1 MSTAAARADSGTSG
15 STGSGTTGSAAAHV
29 LVVGAGV
36 TGLLTAVACARAGHR
51 VTVLERGPLPNP
63 DATSHD
69 QHRALRTLLPG
80 DPDGTARRLA
90 AHRHWEDLETL
101 LGTALYRRV
110 GVLTAHPAD
119 RLDELLAAA
128 EQAGVPVDLPA
139 PDDLP
144 PLGLPPGTVG
154 VRERTGG
161 VLLADRVLRAAVRW
175 LTARPGVALRPHST
189 VRSVFTG
196 SGRIVLDTGEVLR
209 GDLALLAGGPWT
221 RRLADSPVT
230 LYRQTM
236 LYLGRP
242 AGGDRWDAAPTA
254 GGLGREGR
262 GWVLPPGA
270 GTLLK
275 LSSDTVC
282 RPVADTDSGGE
293 DQRPYLDRL
302 AAEGVLPDL
311 ERYPVAGVR
320 VCHYTADAAT
330 GGPLLARVSP
340 GLWTRAACGGSGFST
355 APLVAERIAE
365 AVREAA

>member
-1 MSTAAARADSGTSG
+1 MSSTTGLAPTAPARAA
-15 STGSGTTGSAAAHV
+15 GSAAAHV
-29 LVVGAGV
+29 VVVGAGV

-69 QHRALRTLLPG
+69 QHRAIRTLLPG
-80 DPDGTARRLA
+80 DPGGTARRLD
-90 AHRHWEDLETL
+90 AHRHWQDLEAL
-101 LGTALYRRV
+101 FGTPLYRRV
-110 GVLTAHPAD
+110 GTLTAHPAD
-119 RLDELLAAA
+119 RLADLLAEADL
-128 EQAGVPVDLPA
+128 AGVPVDLPA
-139 PDDLP
+139 ERELP

-161 VLLADRVLRAAVRW
+161 VLLADRVLHAAARW
-175 LTARPGVALRPHST
+175 LATRPGVVLRPHST

-230 LYRQTM
+230 LHRQTM

-242 AGGDRWDAAPTA
+242 AGDDRWDGAPAA
-254 GGLGREGR
+254 GGLGRAGR
-262 GWVLPPGA
+262 GWVLPPGV

-282 RPVADTDSGGE
+282 RPVADTDSSGE
-293 DQRPYLDRL
+293 DQQPYLERL
-302 AAEGVLPDL
+302 AAEGILPDL
-311 ERYPVAGVR
+311 DRYPVAGVR

-330 GGPLLARVSP
+330 GGPLLTRVSP
-340 GLWTRAACGGSGFST
+340 GLWTRAACGGGGFST
-355 APLVAERIAE
+355 APLVAERIAK
-365 AVREAA
+365 AVKEAA

>member
-1 MSTAAARADSGTSG
+1 MNSSTAA
-15 STGSGTTGSAAAHV
+15 HV
-29 LVVGAGV
+29 VVVGAGV
-36 TGLLTAVACARAGHR
+36 TGLLTAVACARAGYL
-51 VTVLERGPLPNP
+51 VTVLERGPVPNP

-69 QHRALRTLLPG
+69 QHRAIRTLLPG

-90 AHRHWEDLETL
+90 AHRHWAELETL
-101 LGTALYRRV
+101 FGTELYRRV
-110 GVLTAHPAD
+110 GALTAWPAH
-119 RLDELLAAA
+119 RLDGLLAEADK
-128 EQAGVPVDLPA
+128 AGIPVDLPA
-139 PDDLP
+139 DGQLP
-144 PLGLPPGTVG
+144 PLGLPSGTVA

-161 VLLADRVLRAAVRW
+161 VLLADRVLHAAARW
-175 LTARPGVALRPHST
+175 LTARPGVTLRPHST
-189 VRSVFTG
+189 VRTVFAG
-196 SGRIVLDTGEVLR
+196 SGRIVLTGGEVVR

-221 RRLADSPVT
+221 RRLTDAQVV

-242 AGGDRWDAAPTA
+242 AGGDRWDGAPAA

-282 RPVADTDSGGE
+282 RPVADTDTAGE
-293 DQRPYLDRL
+293 DQQPYLDRL
-302 AAEGVLPDL
+302 AAEGILPDL

-365 AVREAA
+365 AVKEAI

>member
-1 MSTAAARADSGTSG
+1 MS
-15 STGSGTTGSAAAHV
+15 SAGHV
-29 LVVGAGV
+29 VVVGGGV
-36 TGLLTAVACARAGHR
+36 TGLLTAVACARAGQR

-69 QHRALRTLLPG
+69 QHRAIRTLLPG

-90 AHRHWEDLETL
+90 AHRHWEELEAL
-101 LGTALYRRV
+101 FGTELYRRV
-110 GVLTAHPAD
+110 GVLTAWPTE
-119 RLDELLAAA
+119 RLDELLAEADR
-128 EQAGVPVDLPA
+128 AGIPLDLPTG
-139 PDDLP
+139 DRLP
-144 PLGLPPGTVG
+144 PLGMPAGTVG

-161 VLLADRVLRAAVRW
+161 VLLADRVLRAATRW
-175 LTARPGVALRPHST
+175 LAARPGVRLRPHST
-189 VRSVFTG
+189 VRTVFAG
-196 SGRIVLDTGEVLR
+196 SGRIVLDSGEVVR

-221 RRLADSPVT
+221 RRLTATRVT

-236 LYLGRP
+236 VYLGRP
-242 AGGDRWDAAPTA
+242 AGGDRWDGAPAA

-282 RPVADTDSGGE
+282 RPVADTDSAGE
-293 DQRPYLDRL
+293 DQQPYLDRL
-302 AAEGVLPDL
+302 AGEGILPDL
-311 ERYPVAGVR
+311 ERHPVVGVR

-330 GGPLLARVSP
+330 GGPLLAPVSP

-355 APLVAERIAE
+355 APLVAERIA
-365 AVREAA
+365 AAAREAA

>member
-1 MSTAAARADSGTSG
+1 MSTAA
-15 STGSGTTGSAAAHV
+15 HV
-29 LVVGAGV
+29 VVVGAGV

-101 LGTALYRRV
+101 FGTPLHRRV
-110 GVLTAHPAD
+110 GTLTAHPAERVD
-119 RLDELLAAA
+119 ALLAEAA
-128 EQAGVPVDLPA
+128 GAGVPVDLPA
-139 PDDLP
+139 PDALP

-161 VLLADRVLRAAVRW
+161 VLLADRVLRAAARW

-242 AGGDRWDAAPTA
+242 DGAVVGGSGPGDSGSSPGGDRWDDAPAA
-254 GGLGREGR
+254 GGLGRAGR

-282 RPVADTDSGGE
+282 RPVSDTDSRGE
-293 DQRPYLDRL
+293 DQQPYLDRL

-320 VCHYTADAAT
+320 VCHYTADTAT
-330 GGPLLARVSP
+330 GGPLLTRVSP

-365 AVREAA
+365 AVKEEA